1 MHYLKQ
7 AVEGGLG
14 AKKDCNWSNSALIDV
29 KNPPSSWFEKQCLYE
44 MLQDH
49 RGVFPFF
56 LFFSHSSSSSLNACT
71 TLQSQQPGCKCFV
84 SLMKAM
90 MFMSDLGK
98 QINKVN
104 KSAM

>member
-7 AVEGGLG
+7 AAEGGLG

-49 RGVFPFF
+49 RGVFFFFF
-56 LFFSHSSSSSLNACT
+56 LILHLPLNACT

-90 MFMSDLGK
+90 MVMSDIGK